1 MSQLPDDHKKYKDM
15 MEKKKVQIVD
25 LPLNNP
31 ESKVLQL
38 VKKFMQNL
46 WLKKK
51 KITMY
56 LPALFVYV
64 WSIST
69 SRSYPEAKASPR

>member
-15 MEKKKVQIVD
+15 MEKKKAQIVD

-46 WLKKK
+46 
-51 KITMY
+51 
-56 LPALFVYV
+56 
-64 WSIST
+64 
-69 SRSYPEAKASPR
+69 